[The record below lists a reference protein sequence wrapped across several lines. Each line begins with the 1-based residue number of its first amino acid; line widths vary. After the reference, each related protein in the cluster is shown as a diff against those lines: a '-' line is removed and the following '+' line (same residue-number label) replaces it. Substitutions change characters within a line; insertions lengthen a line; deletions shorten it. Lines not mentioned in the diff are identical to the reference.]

1 MATRTLNNVVIQL
14 RNDTATNWATSTYQ
28 AAVGE
33 LLLDTTN
40 NVIRIGDGS
49 KTFSQLPNAG
59 RVIEAPDTYTAAN
72 GGKDRTHGA
81 IKVDGQNIQ
90 TFELTIADTS
100 TIGAVLSQAVDSDG
114 YATISG
120 NKVPGYITVAADGKM
135 TVKIVA
141 AAEKLY
147 TPRTISFAESTS
159 GAKDTDA
166 TGSFVFD
173 GSANVNTQLTL
184 VDKYTLN
191 STEQAAGYARVTV
204 AHVDAK
210 GRTISSEALVST
222 DISDRKA
229 AGAADDADATAK
241 AVVAGKAIVADAD
254 GKLADSFLHNT
265 GITANTGTND
275 AMYVAVKVDTKGRV
289 VEAVAADD
297 VKATD
302 KNTNVANAKTS
313 TLGLVTSDFDE
324 NKAANSDDNK
334 GKVAIDADGKMSV
347 TRVEEADKFH
357 TARTIKVE
365 AQNSG
370 ATRSDV
376 TGSVVFDGSQ
386 DVSFALQLND
396 QANVTL
402 DSGKTY
408 QRITVANVNKQG
420 LVVNSEALV
429 STDISDRK
437 AAGAADDADAAAKAV
452 VAGKAIVA
460 DTDGKLADSFLHAVT
475 RTNSTDNTSTTIVS
489 EITTDAKGRITA
501 VKSIDATVDS
511 TGSADAGKL
520 IKLNSAGKLSN
531 SLIPE
536 LAIGEVSRVT
546 FSGTETVGQNGVTK
560 FRGITAAQ
568 SGDIVVIHTEQGAS
582 ESQADYE
589 ARRVTNG
596 DK

>member
-1 MATRTLNNVVIQL
+1 
-14 RNDTATNWATSTYQ
+14 
-28 AAVGE
+28 
-33 LLLDTTN
+33 
-40 NVIRIGDGS
+40 
-49 KTFSQLPNAG
+49 
-59 RVIEAPDTYTAAN
+59 
-72 GGKDRTHGA
+72 
-81 IKVDGQNIQ
+81 
-90 TFELTIADTS
+90 
-100 TIGAVLSQAVDSDG
+100 
-114 YATISG
+114 
-120 NKVPGYITVAADGKM
+120 M

-141 AAEKLY
+141 AAEKLF
-147 TPRTISFAESTS
+147 TPRTISFAESTA

-173 GSANVNTQLTL
+173 GSANVNSQLTL

-191 STEQAAGYARVTV
+191 STEQATGYARVTV

-210 GRTISSEALVST
+210 GRTIGSEALVST
-222 DISDRKA
+222 DISDRKN
-229 AGAADDADATAK
+229 AGAADDADAAAK
-241 AVVAGKAIVADAD
+241 AVVAGKAIIADAD
-254 GKLADSFLHNT
+254 GKLSDTFLHNT
-265 GITANTGTND
+265 GITANTGASD

-302 KNTNVANAKTS
+302 KNTSVADAKTS

-334 GKVAIDADGKMSV
+334 GKVAIDAAGKMSV

-365 AQNSG
+365 AQDSG

-376 TGSVVFDGSQ
+376 TGSVTFDGSK

-402 DSGKTY
+402 DSGKQY

-420 LVVNSEALV
+420 LVVNSEAFV

-437 AAGAADDADAAAKAV
+437 NAGAADDANAAAKAV

-460 DTDGKLADSFLHAVT
+460 DADGKLSDTFLHTVA
-475 RTNSTDNTSTTIVS
+475 RTNTTDNTSTTIVS
-489 EITTDAKGRITA
+489 EITTDVKGRITA

-536 LAIGEVSRVT
+536 LGIGEVSRVT
-546 FSGTETVGQNGVTK
+546 FAGTETVGQGGVTR
-560 FRGITAAQ
+560 FRGITKAQ

-582 ESQADYE
+582 ETQAAYE
-589 ARRVTNG
+589 ARRATNG
-596 DK
+596 DGVYIYAGNVSGDDTFNADNFVIVSIPGSDI